1 MKSNY
6 FTKNLLPNFK
16 TLGLLFLTVLLF
28 SACDKDDPLSPGKK
42 PAENLT
48 FQKFTQPFSDDKI
61 KATDILAKVQG
72 EKGGYTLKEIK
83 DITPSD
89 VLTITG
95 KAPNFIITINKIGT
109 VTATIVLQHKDKKDA
124 TIAKASIEITKAT
137 AERLTFQKVSK
148 VFTSGGSFATADI
161 LAGVQGT
168 KTGYILKSIT
178 NITPS
183 NVASVQG
190 TAPAILLNMLK
201 IGSFTATITLE
212 NPNKTDAT
220 ITGAQFEITKPL
232 TPDQVLTFNK
242 LTKTFDSGAKFTTA
256 DILAGVQGTKDG
268 YTLKSISTIN
278 PSGVANASGSAPNIV
293 LNITK
298 AGTFTATIILQH
310 NEKADVT
317 ITNCQFEITR
327 ANAETLSFTKI
338 TKKFTSS
345 GTIDN
350 VKIMSHIQGNKT
362 GYTLKSITELAP
374 NNVAR
379 VTGTAPN
386 LALTMTKLGAFSATI
401 TLQHNDKKDAI
412 ITGAQFEL
420 STKTVENLTFTK
432 RTKAFA
438 TGGSFSVADILA
450 GVQGNKTGFTIKNI
464 TVSSNIVTVTS
475 SKALNFGSRAG
486 NFTATI
492 ILQHSTKADVT
503 ITNCQFEI
511 AKLNAPT
518 NLTFT
523 KRTKTFTS
531 GGSFSTTNILAGVQG
546 TKDGYTVQN
555 ISNLSSNIVNIT
567 PTKALHFKNSVG
579 TFTATIILEHNTKAD
594 VTITNCDFEIT
605 RANAETLSFTKITKK
620 FTSSGTI
627 DNAKIMSHITGD
639 KTGYTLKSITALNP
653 TGVASESGTVPNIYL
668 SMTKVGTFT
677 ATITLEHST
686 KQDATIRNCDFELT
700 AKTVENLTFTKR
712 SKAFATGGKFTTAE
726 ILAGVQG
733 NKTGYTI
740 KNIAVSKDIVT
751 VSSKALNFKNVAGT
765 FTATIILQHSTKA
778 DVTIA
783 DCQFEITKRNAENL
797 TFTKRSKPFVSGG
810 KFSVANILAGVSG
823 TKDGYTVKNITA
835 LNPRNL
841 VTLTPAKALNF
852 GSRAGAFTA
861 TIILEHNTKADVTI
875 ANCEFEISKN
885 PAPSPALSFTK
896 ITKQYDS
903 GNRFTTNDILGAISG
918 SKTNYTLKSIT
929 VSPSGIAVVSG
940 TAPNLSLTMTKAGS
954 FTATII
960 LEHPTKRNV
969 SIAGAQFEITKATA
983 ETLTFQKVSEAF
995 ASGGKFSTAEIIAGV
1010 QGTKRNYTIKDIT
1023 TLNPT
1028 NIVTVTSTKELSF
1041 NSRVGAFTATIIL
1054 EHPAKQDV
1062 SIENCAFEIT
1072 KAAAPTNL
1080 TFNKRTEPFVSGGSF
1095 TTAEILAEVS
1105 GNKAN
1110 YTIKDIT
1117 NFNTNIVE
1125 LTPAKALNFK
1135 DVAGSFTATIILEH
1149 PTKQDVSIAGAQFE
1163 ISKTAAP
1170 RLTWTEQNKLFASG
1184 GEITNADILAGL
1196 TSVNVADKG
1205 GYAIKSVAITDAAG
1219 TGATVDGAG
1228 TSAKIT
1234 SYTKGGTLTLTLV
1247 FEHSTKA
1254 DVTLTGKQFEITK
1267 LPAPTNLAFSKRTEP
1282 FVSGGSF
1289 TTAEILEGVQGT
1301 KDGYTVKEIANLSA
1315 DIVTLTTAKKAL
1327 NFKNVVGNFTA
1338 TITLEHPTKLDVVF
1352 TGAQFEITKG
1362 AAERLTFQKVS
1373 KAFAS
1378 GGKFSTADILG
1389 GVRGTKTGYTVKDI
1403 TTLNPTNIATVS
1415 ASKELDFSGNLG
1427 SFTSTIILEHPTKDD
1442 ATITKA
1448 EFEVTKGAA
1457 EKLTFEK
1464 VYKPFATNG
1473 NFTTAEILAGV
1484 QGTKTG
1490 YTIKSISTISPSDVA
1505 SVAGTAIN
1513 MSKIGVF
1520 TATIVLQH
1528 NAKADATITGA
1539 AFQIYSDKLQV
1550 DGDGRVSLKRGT
1562 DKASITSM
1570 VIPAKMGNT
1579 NVKYINFNAFEDCTN
1594 LISVSIPNSVTSI
1607 DGSSFF
1613 NCTSLSSVIIPNSVT
1628 SIGQY
1633 AFSGCSSLSSVTI
1646 PNSVTSIERYAFYRC
1661 SSLTSVTIPSSVT
1674 SIKYRAFG
1682 RCGNLS
1688 INRPSLQITAKGTL
1702 YSILDIKGNLN
1713 ILSTI
1718 NGITVTSIGDS
1729 AFDGCTSLTSVTIP
1743 NSVTSIGD
1751 SAFDGC
1757 TSLTS
1762 VTIPSSVTSI
1772 GESAFDGC
1780 TSLTSVTIPSSVM
1793 SIGALVFYNCTS
1805 LTSVTIPR
1813 SITSISAGLFY
1824 NCSSLAS
1831 VTIPDSV
1838 TLINVMAFFGCSK
1851 LTSVTIPSS
1860 VITIAN
1866 NIFKD
1871 CSKLTH
1877 IYVATTAKKNAFE
1890 TKLKMGNTA
1899 VVEVKP

>member
-1 MKSNY
+1 M
-6 FTKNLLPNFK
+6 
-16 TLGLLFLTVLLF
+16 
-28 SACDKDDPLSPGKK
+28 
-42 PAENLT
+42 
-48 FQKFTQPFSDDKI
+48 
-61 KATDILAKVQG
+61 
-72 EKGGYTLKEIK
+72 
-83 DITPSD
+83 
-89 VLTITG
+89 
-95 KAPNFIITINKIGT
+95 
-109 VTATIVLQHKDKKDA
+109 
-124 TIAKASIEITKAT
+124 
-137 AERLTFQKVSK
+137 
-148 VFTSGGSFATADI
+148 
-161 LAGVQGT
+161 QGT
-168 KTGYILKSIT
+168 KTGYTLKSIS
-178 NITPS
+178 NVTPS
-183 NVASVQG
+183 NVASEQG

-220 ITGAQFEITKPL
+220 ITGAQFEITKL
-232 TPDQVLTFNK
+232 TAESLTFNK
-242 LTKTFDSGAKFTTA
+242 RTKTFDSGAKFTTA

-317 ITNCQFEITR
+317 ITNCDFEITR

-338 TKKFTSS
+338 TKKFTSG

-350 VKIMSHIQGNKT
+350 AKIMSHITGNKT
-362 GYTLKSITELAP
+362 GYTLKNITELAP
-374 NNVAR
+374 DNVAR

-464 TVSSNIVTVTS
+464 TVSSNIVTVS
-475 SKALNFGSRAG
+475 PAKALNFGSRAG

-503 ITNCQFEI
+503 ITNCKFEI

-518 NLTFT
+518 NLSFT

-531 GGSFSTTNILAGVQG
+531 GGSFSTTNILAGVSG
-546 TKDGYTVQN
+546 TKDGYTVKN
-555 ISNLSSNIVNIT
+555 IKNLSSNIVNIT

-620 FTSSGTI
+620 FTSGGTI
-627 DNAKIMSHITGD
+627 DNAKIMSHITGN

-686 KQDATIRNCDFELT
+686 KQDAIITNCKFELT
-700 AKTVENLTFTKR
+700 AKTVENLTFSKR
-712 SKAFATGGKFTTAE
+712 SKAFSTGGSFSVAD

-733 NKTGYTI
+733 NKTGFTI

-751 VSSKALNFKNVAGT
+751 FSSTKALNFKNVAGS

-778 DVTIA
+778 DVTITN
-783 DCQFEITKRNAENL
+783 CQFEITKRNAENL

-823 TKDGYTVKNITA
+823 TKDGYTVKNIS
-835 LNPRNL
+835 NL
-841 VTLTPAKALNF
+841 SSNIVTVSSTKTLDFKNV
-852 GSRAGAFTA
+852 AGAFTA
-861 TIILEHNTKADVTI
+861 TIILEHP
-875 ANCEFEISKN
+875 SKED
-885 PAPSPALSFTK
+885 AT
-896 ITKQYDS
+896 
-903 GNRFTTNDILGAISG
+903 ISG
-918 SKTNYTLKSIT
+918 
-929 VSPSGIAVVSG
+929 
-940 TAPNLSLTMTKAGS
+940 
-954 FTATII
+954 
-960 LEHPTKRNV
+960 
-969 SIAGAQFEITKATA
+969 A
-983 ETLTFQKVSEAF
+983 E
-995 ASGGKFSTAEIIAGV
+995 
-1010 QGTKRNYTIKDIT
+1010 
-1023 TLNPT
+1023 
-1028 NIVTVTSTKELSF
+1028 
-1041 NSRVGAFTATIIL
+1041 
-1054 EHPAKQDV
+1054 
-1062 SIENCAFEIT
+1062 FEIT

-1080 TFNKRTEPFVSGGSF
+1080 TFNKRTEPFVSGGKF

-1110 YTIKDIT
+1110 YTIKEIANLSAD
-1117 NFNTNIVE
+1117 IVE
-1125 LTPAKALNFK
+1125 LTTAKKALNFK
-1135 DVAGSFTATIILEH
+1135 SVAGSFTATIILEH

-1163 ISKTAAP
+1163 ISKTAPP
-1170 RLTWTEQNKLFASG
+1170 RLTWTNQNKLFASG

-1196 TSVNVADKG
+1196 TSVNVADKQ

-1234 SYTKGGTLTLTLV
+1234 SYTKAGTLTLTLV
-1247 FEHSTKA
+1247 FEHSTKQ

-1267 LPAPTNLAFSKRTEP
+1267 LPAPTNLAFTKRTEP

-1289 TTAEILEGVQGT
+1289 TTAEILAGVQGT
-1301 KDGYTVKEIANLSA
+1301 KDGYTVKEIASLSA

-1327 NFKNVVGNFTA
+1327 NFKNVIGSFTA
-1338 TITLEHPTKLDVVF
+1338 TITLEHPTKRDVVL
-1352 TGAQFEITKG
+1352 TDAQFEITKG

-1378 GGKFSTADILG
+1378 GGKFSTADILA

-1415 ASKELDFSGNLG
+1415 ASKELDFSGHLG
-1427 SFTSTIILEHPTKDD
+1427 SFTATIILEHPAKDD
-1442 ATITKA
+1442 AIIA
-1448 EFEVTKGAA
+1448 NCAFEVTKGAA
-1457 EKLTFEK
+1457 ETLTFEK

-1473 NFTTAEILAGV
+1473 NFTTAEIFAGV

-1490 YTIKSISTISPSDVA
+1490 YTIKSISTISHSDVA

-1528 NAKADATITGA
+1528 PAKQDATITGA

-1550 DGDGRVSLKRGT
+1550 SNDGKVSLKSGT

-1579 NVKYINFNAFEDCTN
+1579 DVTSIGDDAFKDCTN
-1594 LISVSIPNSVTSI
+1594 LTSISIPNSVTNIGNRVFFGCTSLDDVTLSNQLKSI
-1607 DGSSFF
+1607 GSTTFA
-1613 NCTSLSSVIIPNSVT
+1613 NCTSLT
-1628 SIGQY
+1628 SI
-1633 AFSGCSSLSSVTI
+1633 TI
-1646 PNSVTSIERYAFYRC
+1646 PNSVTNIGSTSFYGCTDLTSVTLSNQLKEITFRLFMNC
-1661 SSLTSVTIPSSVT
+1661 SSLTSINIPSSVT
-1674 SIKYRAFG
+1674 AI
-1682 RCGNLS
+1682 
-1688 INRPSLQITAKGTL
+1688 
-1702 YSILDIKGNLN
+1702 DIRGFMN
-1713 ILSTI
+1713 
-1718 NGITVTSIGDS
+1718 
-1729 AFDGCTSLTSVTIP
+1729 CTNLTSVTTP
-1743 NSVTSIGD
+1743 S
-1751 SAFDGC
+1751 
-1757 TSLTS
+1757 SLTS
-1762 VTIPSSVTSI
+1762 
-1772 GESAFDGC
+1772 
-1780 TSLTSVTIPSSVM
+1780 
-1793 SIGALVFYNCTS
+1793 
-1805 LTSVTIPR
+1805 
-1813 SITSISAGLFY
+1813 
-1824 NCSSLAS
+1824 
-1831 VTIPDSV
+1831 
-1838 TLINVMAFFGCSK
+1838 INDHSFRNCSK
-1851 LTSVTIPSS
+1851 LTTATIKSSSVTT
-1860 VITIAN
+1860 TIGN

-1877 IYVATTAKKNAFE
+1877 IYVGYYCDKKYV
-1890 TKLKMGNTA
+1890 GNQTQSR
-1899 VVEVKP
+1899 